1 MNIQDKVAVITGG
14 ASGLGLATA
23 KALKEKGAKLMLLD
37 LNEDNA
43 KAAVAELGENADYC
57 ITNVIEE
64 DNVKAAMDKTVE
76 KFGAIHI
83 LINCAGIQYIS
94 KIENFPTNEWRKV
107 IDINLTSS
115 FITSKNIIP
124 VMKKNNS
131 GRIINISSVHG
142 LVASENKSAYVASKH
157 GLIGLT
163 KAIALELSKTK
174 ITCNAISPGW
184 VLTPLVEKQIKKLAS
199 KNKTSIEIEKKNL
212 LFEKHPNQK
221 FVSGKEIA
229 SLVNFL
235 ISKDA
240 QNITGSS
247 YSIDG
252 GWVSV

>member
-1 MNIQDKVAVITGG
+1 MKNILITGG
-14 ASGLGLATA
+14 AGGIGLEIVHYF
-23 KALKEKGAKLMLLD
+23 EKKNFNIIIL
-37 LNEDNA
+37 
-43 KAAVAELGENADYC
+43 
-57 ITNVIEE
+57 
-64 DNVKAAMDKTVE
+64 DKTLKKNFKKIKKNIFYFEVDLLEIKKTE
-76 KFGAIHI
+76 KKIQQIISKFKTIDI

-94 KIENFPTNEWRKV
+94 KIEDFPTNEWRKV
-107 IDINLTSS
+107 IDINLTRS
-115 FITSKNIIP
+115 FINSKNIIP

-142 LVASENKSAYVASKH
+142 LVASENKSAYIASKH

>member
-1 MNIQDKVAVITGG
+1 MVKNILITGG
-14 ASGLGLATA
+14 AGGIGLEIVNYFENKNFNIIILD
-23 KALKEKGAKLMLLD
+23 KASKKNFKTNFKKPKKNIIYFEVDLLKVKITEKKIQD
-37 LNEDNA
+37 IIS
-43 KAAVAELGENADYC
+43 KY
-57 ITNVIEE
+57 
-64 DNVKAAMDKTVE
+64 KT
-76 KFGAIHI
+76 IDI

-94 KIENFPTNEWRKV
+94 TVENFPTKEWKKV

-115 FITSKNIIP
+115 FITSKTIIP
-124 VMKKNNS
+124 VMKKNKW

-199 KNKTSIEIEKKNL
+199 KNKTSVELEKKNL

-252 GWVSV
+252 GWISV

>member
-1 MNIQDKVAVITGG
+1 MKNILITGG
-14 ASGLGLATA
+14 AGGIGLEIIHYF
-23 KALKEKGAKLMLLD
+23 EKKNFNIIIL
-37 LNEDNA
+37 
-43 KAAVAELGENADYC
+43 
-57 ITNVIEE
+57 
-64 DNVKAAMDKTVE
+64 DKTLKKDFKKNYKKIKKNIFYFEVNLLEIKKTE
-76 KFGAIHI
+76 KKIQQIISKFKTIDI

-174 ITCNAISPGW
+174 ITCNAICPGW

-199 KNKTSIEIEKKNL
+199 KNKTSIELEKKNL

>member
-1 MNIQDKVAVITGG
+1 MKNILITGG
-14 ASGLGLATA
+14 AGGIGLEIVHYFEKKNFNIIILD
-23 KALKEKGAKLMLLD
+23 KILKKDFKKNFKKIKKNIFYFEVDLLEIKKTEKKIQQIIS
-37 LNEDNA
+37 
-43 KAAVAELGENADYC
+43 KF
-57 ITNVIEE
+57 
-64 DNVKAAMDKTVE
+64 KT
-76 KFGAIHI
+76 IDI

-221 FVSGKEIA
+221 FVNGKEIA

-252 GWVSV
+252 GWISV

>member
-1 MNIQDKVAVITGG
+1 MKNILITGG
-14 ASGLGLATA
+14 AGGIGLEIVHYF
-23 KALKEKGAKLMLLD
+23 EKKNFNIIIL
-37 LNEDNA
+37 
-43 KAAVAELGENADYC
+43 
-57 ITNVIEE
+57 
-64 DNVKAAMDKTVE
+64 DKTLKKDFKKNYKKIKKNIFYFETDLLEIKKTE
-76 KFGAIHI
+76 KKIQQIISKFKTIDI

-94 KIENFPTNEWRKV
+94 EIENFPTNEWRKV

-115 FITSKNIIP
+115 FITSKYIIP

>member
-1 MNIQDKVAVITGG
+1 MKNILITGG
-14 ASGLGLATA
+14 AGGIGL
-23 KALKEKGAKLMLLD
+23 EI
-37 LNEDNA
+37 
-43 KAAVAELGENADYC
+43 VHYFENKNFN
-57 ITNVIEE
+57 IIIL
-64 DNVKAAMDKTVE
+64 DKTLKKDFKKNYKKIKKNIFYFEVDLLESKKTE
-76 KFGAIHI
+76 KKIQQIISKFKTIDI

-94 KIENFPTNEWRKV
+94 EIENFPTNEWRKV

>member
-1 MNIQDKVAVITGG
+1 MKNILITGG
-14 ASGLGLATA
+14 AGGIGLEIVHYFEKKNFNIIILDKT
-23 KALKEKGAKLMLLD
+23 LKKDFKKIYKKIKKNIFYFELD
-37 LNEDNA
+37 LLEI
-43 KAAVAELGENADYC
+43 K
-57 ITNVIEE
+57 
-64 DNVKAAMDKTVE
+64 KTE
-76 KFGAIHI
+76 KKIQQIISKFKTIDI

-94 KIENFPTNEWRKV
+94 EIENFPTNEWRKV

-115 FITSKNIIP
+115 FITSKYIIP

>member
-1 MNIQDKVAVITGG
+1 MKNILITGG
-14 ASGLGLATA
+14 AGGIGLEIVHYF
-23 KALKEKGAKLMLLD
+23 EKKNFNIIIL
-37 LNEDNA
+37 
-43 KAAVAELGENADYC
+43 
-57 ITNVIEE
+57 
-64 DNVKAAMDKTVE
+64 DKTLKKDFKKNFNKIKKNIFYFEVDLLEIKKTE
-76 KFGAIHI
+76 KKIQQIISKFKTIDI

-115 FITSKNIIP
+115 FITSKYIIP
-124 VMKKNNS
+124 MMKKNNS

>member
-1 MNIQDKVAVITGG
+1 MKNILITGG
-14 ASGLGLATA
+14 AGGIGL
-23 KALKEKGAKLMLLD
+23 EI
-37 LNEDNA
+37 
-43 KAAVAELGENADYC
+43 VHYFENKNY
-57 ITNVIEE
+57 NVIIL
-64 DNVKAAMDKTVE
+64 DKTLKKDFKKNYKKIKKNIFYFEVDLLESKKTE
-76 KFGAIHI
+76 KKIQQIISKFKTIDI

>member
-1 MNIQDKVAVITGG
+1 MKNILITGG
-14 ASGLGLATA
+14 AGGIGL
-23 KALKEKGAKLMLLD
+23 EI
-37 LNEDNA
+37 
-43 KAAVAELGENADYC
+43 VHYFENKNY
-57 ITNVIEE
+57 NVIIL
-64 DNVKAAMDKTVE
+64 DKTLKKDFKKNYKKIKKNIFYFEVDLLVIKKTE
-76 KFGAIHI
+76 KKIQQIISKFKTIDI

-94 KIENFPTNEWRKV
+94 EIENFPTNEWRKV

-184 VLTPLVEKQIKKLAS
+184 VLTPLVEKQIKRLAS

>member
-1 MNIQDKVAVITGG
+1 MKNILITGG
-14 ASGLGLATA
+14 AGGIGLEIVHYF
-23 KALKEKGAKLMLLD
+23 EKKNFNIIIL
-37 LNEDNA
+37 
-43 KAAVAELGENADYC
+43 
-57 ITNVIEE
+57 
-64 DNVKAAMDKTVE
+64 DKTLKKDFKKNYKKIKKNIFYFETDLLEIKKTE
-76 KFGAIHI
+76 KKIQQIISKFKTIDI

-115 FITSKNIIP
+115 FITSKYIIP

>member
-1 MNIQDKVAVITGG
+1 MMKNILITGG
-14 ASGLGLATA
+14 AGGIGL
-23 KALKEKGAKLMLLD
+23 EI
-37 LNEDNA
+37 
-43 KAAVAELGENADYC
+43 VHYFENKNFN
-57 ITNVIEE
+57 IIIL
-64 DNVKAAMDKTVE
+64 DKTSKKNFKTNFKKPKKNIIYFEVDLLKVKITE
-76 KFGAIHI
+76 KKIQDIISKYKTIDI

-94 KIENFPTNEWRKV
+94 TVENFPTKEWRKV

-115 FITSKNIIP
+115 FITSKTIIP
-124 VMKKNNS
+124 VMKKNKW

-199 KNKTSIEIEKKNL
+199 KNKTSIELEKKNL

-252 GWVSV
+252 GWISV

>member
-1 MNIQDKVAVITGG
+1 MKNILITGG
-14 ASGLGLATA
+14 AGGIGL
-23 KALKEKGAKLMLLD
+23 EI
-37 LNEDNA
+37 
-43 KAAVAELGENADYC
+43 VHYFENKNY
-57 ITNVIEE
+57 NVIIL
-64 DNVKAAMDKTVE
+64 DKTLKKDFKKNYKKIKKNIFYFEVDLLEIKKTE
-76 KFGAIHI
+76 KKIQQIISKFKTIDI

-115 FITSKNIIP
+115 FITSKYIIP

-174 ITCNAISPGW
+174 ITCNAICPGW

-199 KNKTSIEIEKKNL
+199 KNKTSIELEKKNL

>member
-1 MNIQDKVAVITGG
+1 MKNILITGG
-14 ASGLGLATA
+14 AGGIGLEIVHYF
-23 KALKEKGAKLMLLD
+23 EKKNFNIIIL
-37 LNEDNA
+37 
-43 KAAVAELGENADYC
+43 
-57 ITNVIEE
+57 
-64 DNVKAAMDKTVE
+64 DKTLKKDFKKNYKKIKKNIFYFEVDLLEIKKTE
-76 KFGAIHI
+76 KKIQQIISKFKTIDI

-124 VMKKNNS
+124 AMKKNNS

-252 GWVSV
+252 GWISV

>member
-1 MNIQDKVAVITGG
+1 MKNILITGG
-14 ASGLGLATA
+14 AGGIGLEIVHYF
-23 KALKEKGAKLMLLD
+23 EKKNFNIIIL
-37 LNEDNA
+37 
-43 KAAVAELGENADYC
+43 
-57 ITNVIEE
+57 
-64 DNVKAAMDKTVE
+64 DKTLKKDFKKNYKKIKKNIFYFEVDLLEIKKTE
-76 KFGAIHI
+76 KKIQQIISKFKTIDI

-199 KNKTSIEIEKKNL
+199 KNKTSKELEKKNL

>member
-1 MNIQDKVAVITGG
+1 MKNILITGG
-14 ASGLGLATA
+14 AGGIGLEIVHYF
-23 KALKEKGAKLMLLD
+23 EKKNFNIIIL
-37 LNEDNA
+37 
-43 KAAVAELGENADYC
+43 
-57 ITNVIEE
+57 
-64 DNVKAAMDKTVE
+64 DKTLKKDFKKNFNKIKKNIFYFEVDLLEIKKTE
-76 KFGAIHI
+76 KKIQQIISKFKTIDI

-94 KIENFPTNEWRKV
+94 EIENFPTNEWRKV

>member
-1 MNIQDKVAVITGG
+1 MKNILITGG
-14 ASGLGLATA
+14 AGGIGL
-23 KALKEKGAKLMLLD
+23 EI
-37 LNEDNA
+37 
-43 KAAVAELGENADYC
+43 VHYFENKNY
-57 ITNVIEE
+57 NVIIL
-64 DNVKAAMDKTVE
+64 DKTLKKDFKKNYKKIKKNIFYFETDLLEIKKTE
-76 KFGAIHI
+76 KKIQQIISKFKTIDI

-94 KIENFPTNEWRKV
+94 KIGNFPTNEWRKV

-115 FITSKNIIP
+115 FITSKYIIP

-252 GWVSV
+252 GWLSV

>member
-1 MNIQDKVAVITGG
+1 MKNILITGG
-14 ASGLGLATA
+14 ASGIGLEIVHYFENKKFNIIILDKISKKNFKTNY
-23 KALKEKGAKLMLLD
+23 KKQKKNINYFEVDLLKVKITEKKIQ
-37 LNEDNA
+37 EIIS
-43 KAAVAELGENADYC
+43 KY
-57 ITNVIEE
+57 
-64 DNVKAAMDKTVE
+64 KT
-76 KFGAIHI
+76 IDI

-94 KIENFPTNEWRKV
+94 TIENFPTKEWKKV

-115 FITSKNIIP
+115 FITSKTIIP
-124 VMKKNNS
+124 VMKKNKW

-199 KNKTSIEIEKKNL
+199 KNKTSIELEKKNL
-212 LFEKHPNQK
+212 LIEKHPNQK
-221 FVSGKEIA
+221 FVSGREIA

-252 GWVSV
+252 GWISV

>member
-1 MNIQDKVAVITGG
+1 MKNILITGG
-14 ASGLGLATA
+14 AGGIGL
-23 KALKEKGAKLMLLD
+23 EI
-37 LNEDNA
+37 
-43 KAAVAELGENADYC
+43 VHYFENKNY
-57 ITNVIEE
+57 NVIIL
-64 DNVKAAMDKTVE
+64 DKTLKKDFKKNYKKIKKNIFYFEVDLLEIKKTE
-76 KFGAIHI
+76 KKIQQIISKFKTIDI

-184 VLTPLVEKQIKKLAS
+184 VLTPLVEKQIKRLAS

>member
-1 MNIQDKVAVITGG
+1 MKNILITGG
-14 ASGLGLATA
+14 AGGIGL
-23 KALKEKGAKLMLLD
+23 EI
-37 LNEDNA
+37 
-43 KAAVAELGENADYC
+43 VHYFENKNY
-57 ITNVIEE
+57 NVIIL
-64 DNVKAAMDKTVE
+64 DKTLKKDFKKNFKKIKKNIFYFETDLLEIKKTE
-76 KFGAIHI
+76 KKIQQIISKFKTIDI

-115 FITSKNIIP
+115 FITSKYIIP
-124 VMKKNNS
+124 MMKKNNS

>member
-1 MNIQDKVAVITGG
+1 MKNIVITGG
-14 ASGLGLATA
+14 AGGIGL
-23 KALKEKGAKLMLLD
+23 EI
-37 LNEDNA
+37 
-43 KAAVAELGENADYC
+43 VHYFENKNY
-57 ITNVIEE
+57 NVIIL
-64 DNVKAAMDKTVE
+64 DKTLKKDFKKNYKKIKKNIFYFEVDLLEIKKTE
-76 KFGAIHI
+76 KKIQQIISKFKTIDI

-115 FITSKNIIP
+115 FITSKYIIP

-229 SLVNFL
+229 SIVNFL

>member
-1 MNIQDKVAVITGG
+1 MKNILITGG
-14 ASGLGLATA
+14 AGGIGLEIVHYFEKKNFNIIILD
-23 KALKEKGAKLMLLD
+23 KSLKKDFKKNYKKIKKNIFYFEVDLLEIKKTEKKIQQIIS
-37 LNEDNA
+37 
-43 KAAVAELGENADYC
+43 KF
-57 ITNVIEE
+57 
-64 DNVKAAMDKTVE
+64 KT
-76 KFGAIHI
+76 IDI

-94 KIENFPTNEWRKV
+94 EIENFPTNEWRKV

-184 VLTPLVEKQIKKLAS
+184 VLTPLVEKQIKRLAS

-240 QNITGSS
+240 KNITGSS

-252 GWVSV
+252 GWISV

>member
-1 MNIQDKVAVITGG
+1 MKNILITGG
-14 ASGLGLATA
+14 AGGIGLEIVHYFEKKNFNIIILDKT
-23 KALKEKGAKLMLLD
+23 LKKDFKKIYKKIKKNIFYFELD
-37 LNEDNA
+37 LLEI
-43 KAAVAELGENADYC
+43 K
-57 ITNVIEE
+57 
-64 DNVKAAMDKTVE
+64 KTE
-76 KFGAIHI
+76 KKIQQIISKFKTIDI

>member
-1 MNIQDKVAVITGG
+1 MKNILITGG
-14 ASGLGLATA
+14 AGGIGLEIVHYF
-23 KALKEKGAKLMLLD
+23 EKKNFNIIIL
-37 LNEDNA
+37 
-43 KAAVAELGENADYC
+43 
-57 ITNVIEE
+57 
-64 DNVKAAMDKTVE
+64 DKTLKKDFKKNYKKIKKNIFYFETDLLEIKKTE
-76 KFGAIHI
+76 KKIQEIISKFKTIDI

>member
-1 MNIQDKVAVITGG
+1 MKNILITGG
-14 ASGLGLATA
+14 AGGIGLEIVHYF
-23 KALKEKGAKLMLLD
+23 EKKNFNIIIL
-37 LNEDNA
+37 
-43 KAAVAELGENADYC
+43 
-57 ITNVIEE
+57 
-64 DNVKAAMDKTVE
+64 DKTLKKNFKKIKKNIFYFEVDLLEIKKTE
-76 KFGAIHI
+76 KKIQQIISKFKTIDI

>member
-1 MNIQDKVAVITGG
+1 MKNILITGG
-14 ASGLGLATA
+14 AGGIGLEIVHYF
-23 KALKEKGAKLMLLD
+23 EKKNFNIIIL
-37 LNEDNA
+37 
-43 KAAVAELGENADYC
+43 
-57 ITNVIEE
+57 
-64 DNVKAAMDKTVE
+64 DKTLKKDFKKNYKKIKKNIFYFEVNLLEIKKTE
-76 KFGAIHI
+76 KKIQQIISKFKTIDI

-107 IDINLTSS
+107 IDVNLTSS

>member
-1 MNIQDKVAVITGG
+1 MKNILITGG
-14 ASGLGLATA
+14 AGGIGLEIVHYF
-23 KALKEKGAKLMLLD
+23 EKKNFNIIIL
-37 LNEDNA
+37 
-43 KAAVAELGENADYC
+43 
-57 ITNVIEE
+57 
-64 DNVKAAMDKTVE
+64 DKTLKKDFKKNYKKIKKNIFYFEVNLLE
-76 KFGAIHI
+76 IKKTEIKIQQIISKFKTIDI

-94 KIENFPTNEWRKV
+94 EIENFPTNEWRKV

>member
-1 MNIQDKVAVITGG
+1 MKNILITGG
-14 ASGLGLATA
+14 AGGIGLEIVHYF
-23 KALKEKGAKLMLLD
+23 EKKNFNIIIL
-37 LNEDNA
+37 
-43 KAAVAELGENADYC
+43 
-57 ITNVIEE
+57 
-64 DNVKAAMDKTVE
+64 DKTLKKDFKKNYKKIKKNIFYFEVNLLEIKKTE
-76 KFGAIHI
+76 KKIQQIISKFKTIDI

-94 KIENFPTNEWRKV
+94 EIENFPTNEWRKV

>member
-1 MNIQDKVAVITGG
+1 MKNILITGG
-14 ASGLGLATA
+14 AGGIGL
-23 KALKEKGAKLMLLD
+23 EI
-37 LNEDNA
+37 
-43 KAAVAELGENADYC
+43 VHYFENKNYH
-57 ITNVIEE
+57 VIIL
-64 DNVKAAMDKTVE
+64 DKTLKKDFKKNYKKIKKNIFYFETDLLEIKKTE
-76 KFGAIHI
+76 KKIQQIISKFKTIDI

-94 KIENFPTNEWRKV
+94 EIENFPTNEWRKV

>member
-1 MNIQDKVAVITGG
+1 MKNILITGG
-14 ASGLGLATA
+14 AGGIGL
-23 KALKEKGAKLMLLD
+23 EI
-37 LNEDNA
+37 
-43 KAAVAELGENADYC
+43 VHYFENKNYH
-57 ITNVIEE
+57 VIIL
-64 DNVKAAMDKTVE
+64 DKTLKKDFE
-76 KFGAIHI
+76 KNYKKIKKNIFYFEADLLEIKKTEKKIQQIISKFKTIDI

-115 FITSKNIIP
+115 FITSKYIIP

>member
-1 MNIQDKVAVITGG
+1 MKNILITGG
-14 ASGLGLATA
+14 AGGIGLEIVHYF
-23 KALKEKGAKLMLLD
+23 EKKNFNIIIL
-37 LNEDNA
+37 
-43 KAAVAELGENADYC
+43 
-57 ITNVIEE
+57 
-64 DNVKAAMDKTVE
+64 DKTLKKDFKKNYKKIKKNIFYFEVDLLEIKKTE
-76 KFGAIHI
+76 KKIQQIISKFKTIDI

-174 ITCNAISPGW
+174 ITCNAICPGW
-184 VLTPLVEKQIKKLAS
+184 VLTPLVEKQIKKQAS

>member
-1 MNIQDKVAVITGG
+1 MKNILITGG
-14 ASGLGLATA
+14 AGGIGLEIVHYF
-23 KALKEKGAKLMLLD
+23 EKKNFNIIIL
-37 LNEDNA
+37 
-43 KAAVAELGENADYC
+43 
-57 ITNVIEE
+57 
-64 DNVKAAMDKTVE
+64 DKTLKKDFKKNYKKIKKNIFYFEVNLLEIKKTE
-76 KFGAIHI
+76 KKIQQIISKFKTIDI

-94 KIENFPTNEWRKV
+94 EIENFPTNEWRKV

-124 VMKKNNS
+124 VMKKNKS

>member
-1 MNIQDKVAVITGG
+1 MKNILITGG
-14 ASGLGLATA
+14 AGGIGLEIVHYFEKKNFNIIILDKT
-23 KALKEKGAKLMLLD
+23 LKKDFKKIYKKIKKNIFYFELD
-37 LNEDNA
+37 LLEI
-43 KAAVAELGENADYC
+43 K
-57 ITNVIEE
+57 
-64 DNVKAAMDKTVE
+64 KTE
-76 KFGAIHI
+76 KKIQQIISKFKTIDI

-199 KNKTSIEIEKKNL
+199 KNKTSIELEKKNL

>member
-1 MNIQDKVAVITGG
+1 MKNILITGG
-14 ASGLGLATA
+14 AGGIGLEIVHYF
-23 KALKEKGAKLMLLD
+23 EKK
-37 LNEDNA
+37 NF
-43 KAAVAELGENADYC
+43 
-57 ITNVIEE
+57 NVIIL
-64 DNVKAAMDKTVE
+64 DKTLKKDFKKNYKKIKKNIFYFEVDLLEIKKTE
-76 KFGAIHI
+76 KKIQQIISKFKTIDI

-94 KIENFPTNEWRKV
+94 EIENFPTNEWRKV

>member
-1 MNIQDKVAVITGG
+1 MVKNILITGG
-14 ASGLGLATA
+14 AGGIGL
-23 KALKEKGAKLMLLD
+23 EIV
-37 LNEDNA
+37 NYF
-43 KAAVAELGENADYC
+43 ENKNFN
-57 ITNVIEE
+57 IIIL
-64 DNVKAAMDKTVE
+64 DKTSKKNFKTNFKKPKKNIIYFEVDLLKVKITE
-76 KFGAIHI
+76 KKIQDIISKYKTIDI

-94 KIENFPTNEWRKV
+94 TVENFPTKEWKKV

-115 FITSKNIIP
+115 FITSKTIIP
-124 VMKKNNS
+124 VMKKNKW

-199 KNKTSIEIEKKNL
+199 KNKTSVELEKKNL

-252 GWVSV
+252 GWISV

>member
-1 MNIQDKVAVITGG
+1 MKNILITGG
-14 ASGLGLATA
+14 AGGIGLEIVHYFEKKNFNIIILDKT
-23 KALKEKGAKLMLLD
+23 LKKDFKKNYKKIKKNIFYFELD
-37 LNEDNA
+37 LLEI
-43 KAAVAELGENADYC
+43 K
-57 ITNVIEE
+57 
-64 DNVKAAMDKTVE
+64 KTE
-76 KFGAIHI
+76 KKIQQIISKFKTIDI

>member
-1 MNIQDKVAVITGG
+1 MKNILITGG
-14 ASGLGLATA
+14 AGGIGL
-23 KALKEKGAKLMLLD
+23 D
-37 LNEDNA
+37 I
-43 KAAVAELGENADYC
+43 VHYFENKNYN
-57 ITNVIEE
+57 IIIL
-64 DNVKAAMDKTVE
+64 DKTSKKNFKKNYTKIKKNIFYFEVDLLEIKKTE
-76 KFGAIHI
+76 KKIQEIISKFKKIDI

-94 KIENFPTNEWRKV
+94 TIENFPTNEWKKV

-124 VMKKNNS
+124 VMKQNNS

-199 KNKTSIEIEKKNL
+199 KNKTSIELEKKNL

>member
-1 MNIQDKVAVITGG
+1 MKNILITGG
-14 ASGLGLATA
+14 AGGIGLEIVHYF
-23 KALKEKGAKLMLLD
+23 EKKNFNIIIL
-37 LNEDNA
+37 
-43 KAAVAELGENADYC
+43 
-57 ITNVIEE
+57 
-64 DNVKAAMDKTVE
+64 DKTLKKDFKKNYKKIKKNIFYFEVDLLEIKKTE
-76 KFGAIHI
+76 KKIQQIISKFKTIDI

-115 FITSKNIIP
+115 FITSKYIIP

-184 VLTPLVEKQIKKLAS
+184 VLTPLVEKQIKRIVS

>member
-1 MNIQDKVAVITGG
+1 MKNFLITGG
-14 ASGLGLATA
+14 AGGIGLEIVHYF
-23 KALKEKGAKLMLLD
+23 EKKNFNIIIL
-37 LNEDNA
+37 
-43 KAAVAELGENADYC
+43 
-57 ITNVIEE
+57 
-64 DNVKAAMDKTVE
+64 DKTLKKNFKKIKKNIFYFEVDLLEIKKTE
-76 KFGAIHI
+76 KKIQQIISKFKTIDI

-94 KIENFPTNEWRKV
+94 EIENFPTNEWRKV